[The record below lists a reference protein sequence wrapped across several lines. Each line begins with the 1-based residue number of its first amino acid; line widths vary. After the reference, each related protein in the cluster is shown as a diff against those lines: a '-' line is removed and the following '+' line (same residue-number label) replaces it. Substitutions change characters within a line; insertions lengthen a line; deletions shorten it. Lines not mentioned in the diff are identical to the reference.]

1 MHMLS
6 PALGRRVF
14 LVKDP
19 QVNLTPL
26 IGKHWNTACFSSDLI
41 ILEAPLIDLLTLK
54 RLVVSSGTCSL

>member
-26 IGKHWNTACFSSDLI
+26 IGKQNTACFSSDLI

-54 RLVVSSGTCSL
+54 RLVVSSGTCGL